1 MAAALVNDGAIRSG
15 AFRLEKSI
23 DAERTRE
30 VCDDSRTDAE
40 TVSRYHIK
48 RAYYWIKAG
57 NITYVLVNSW
67 AVGFHAAKAPLN
79 LTVNGKVK
87 IFIEGQNAFV
97 LDDSGMEIK
106 RPIVAKDCGACRA
119 LVSNN

>member
-1 MAAALVNDGAIRSG
+1 LGIVLVLSGALAAKEREWQDGTLVNITSDAPGA
-15 AFRLEKSI
+15 
-23 DAERTRE
+23 
-30 VCDDSRTDAE
+30 TDPAAE

-48 RAYYWIKAG
+48 RAYYWIRAG

-97 LDDSGMEIK
+97 LDDSGKEIK
-106 RPIVAKDCGACRA
+106 RPIVAKIAEPA
-119 LVSNN
+119 AP